1 MYIILND
8 IMIFQEFI
16 LMNTM
21 TYQITKE
28 KNVQSKCAP
37 KDLFLKR
44 YRYSVWS
51 ENGEK
56 STDKE
61 GSVDL
66 SERIK
71 LDLSKEKNE
80 ETGLKILTQNK
91 LLTRLPILLAQI
103 KAGNN
108 SNKLKEEII
117 QKLYLLYHQNKITK
131 MVYNSLI
138 KSL

>member
-1 MYIILND
+1 MS
-8 IMIFQEFI
+8 
-16 LMNTM
+16 
-21 TYQITKE
+21 YQITKE
-28 KNVQSKCAP
+28 KNLKSQCAP
-37 KDLFLKR
+37 KDLFFKR

-51 ENGEK
+51 ENEEK

-71 LDLSKEKNE
+71 IDPSKEKKNE

-91 LLTRLPILLAQI
+91 LLTRISILLAQI

-117 QKLYLLYHQNKITK
+117 QKLYLLHHQNKITK
-131 MVYNSLI
+131 MV
-138 KSL
+138 

>member
-28 KNVQSKCAP
+28 KNVQSKCAR

-71 LDLSKEKNE
+71 LDPSKEK
-80 ETGLKILTQNK
+80 K
-91 LLTRLPILLAQI
+91 
-103 KAGNN
+103 
-108 SNKLKEEII
+108 
-117 QKLYLLYHQNKITK
+117 
-131 MVYNSLI
+131 
-138 KSL
+138 